1 VTQVATL
8 VGGAGLLT
16 LSFNKAAYVN
26 VHLSDA
32 VMGTILAQ
40 GNIGASFSNVESKTY
55 NVTNSG
61 SSSYF
66 LTVRRVD

>member
-1 VTQVATL
+1 VGLNAVSGDTGISKTQVATL
-8 VGGAGLLT
+8 VGGAQLLT

-40 GNIGASFSNVESKTY
+40 GNINKF
-55 NVTNSG
+55 
-61 SSSYF
+61 
-66 LTVRRVD
+66 